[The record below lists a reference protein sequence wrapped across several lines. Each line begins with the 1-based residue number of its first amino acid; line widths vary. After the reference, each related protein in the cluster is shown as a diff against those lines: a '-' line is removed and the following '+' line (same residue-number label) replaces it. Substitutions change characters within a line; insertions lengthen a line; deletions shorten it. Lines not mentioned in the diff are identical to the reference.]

1 MSNEKWVFCQ
11 SEKFST
17 LEKWAKLQRFSYLRW
32 LRAENVKS
40 RHVTCS
46 GAYRGNRHAHTH
58 THMQYAH
65 SIKHLLLHHPSLC
78 FMKFRCAVA
87 TVCGSKIRQRAP
99 LFGGRFTSLNSR
111 VTSSL
116 CFSWLAHQSDR
127 LPFERLHTVPRRFH
141 LNATASVD
149 VAMMFR
155 DDTSEVMMLY
165 DTNCSA
171 TVVRLAQSER
181 LATLLLLPKAELQ
194 PLEECLSDGRMSF
207 WLSNLKPG

>member
-1 MSNEKWVFCQ
+1 MWS
-11 SEKFST
+11 
-17 LEKWAKLQRFSYLRW
+17 
-32 LRAENVKS
+32 
-40 RHVTCS
+40 
-46 GAYRGNRHAHTH
+46 
-58 THMQYAH
+58 
-65 SIKHLLLHHPSLC
+65 
-78 FMKFRCAVA
+78 
-87 TVCGSKIRQRAP
+87 
-99 LFGGRFTSLNSR
+99 
-111 VTSSL
+111 
-116 CFSWLAHQSDR
+116 AHQSDR
-127 LPFERLHTVPRRFH
+127 LPFERLHTVPRRFQ

-155 DDTSEVMMLY
+155 DDSSEVMMLY